1 MDNNITYR
9 QLDNAI
15 YFAIGQN
22 VTRKPA
28 KEYPNTIVA
37 VIKKD
42 RMQTAN
48 NVWTRYNEAVRQAQL
63 KLK

>member
-1 MDNNITYR
+1 
-9 QLDNAI
+9 
-15 YFAIGQN
+15 

-28 KEYPNTIVA
+28 REFPNTIIA

-42 RMQTAN
+42 RQRTAN